1 MLNITKNVNG
11 SDLKVILEGR
21 LDTTTAPL
29 LEAELNKVIADVKNL
44 TFDLEKLEYI
54 SSAGLRVLLSAQ
66 KVMNKQGNMI
76 VKNVF
81 VDGFPEIS
89 EEDKERAKNEIE
101 LLSLLS
107 GFLMKEGDEE

>member
-1 MLNITKNVNG
+1 MLKIDLQDVAITG
-11 SDLKVILEGR
+11 FPSILLAEYCT
-21 LDTTTAPL
+21 LTTAL
-29 LEAELNKVIADVKNL
+29 IEDSKVFGETKE
-44 TFDLEKLEYI
+44 EKRKKYEEI
-54 SSAGLRVLLSAQ
+54 H
-66 KVMNKQGNMI
+66 NMI

-89 EEDKERAKNEIE
+89 EEDRERAKNEME

>member
-1 MLNITKNVNG
+1 MLKINLHDVAITG
-11 SDLKVILEGR
+11 FPSILLAEYCTLTSSLIEDTKVFGE
-21 LDTTTAPL
+21 TK
-29 LEAELNKVIADVKNL
+29 E
-44 TFDLEKLEYI
+44 EKRKKFEEI
-54 SSAGLRVLLSAQ
+54 H
-66 KVMNKQGNMI
+66 NMI

>member
-1 MLNITKNVNG
+1 MLKINLHDVAITG
-11 SDLKVILEGR
+11 FPSILMAEYCT
-21 LDTTTAPL
+21 LTTTL
-29 LEAELNKVIADVKNL
+29 IEDSKVFGETKEEKRKR
-44 TFDLEKLEYI
+44 FDEI
-54 SSAGLRVLLSAQ
+54 H
-66 KVMNKQGNMI
+66 NMI

>member
-1 MLNITKNVNG
+1 MFGETK
-11 SDLKVILEGR
+11 E
-21 LDTTTAPL
+21 
-29 LEAELNKVIADVKNL
+29 
-44 TFDLEKLEYI
+44 EKRKKYEEI
-54 SSAGLRVLLSAQ
+54 H
-66 KVMNKQGNMI
+66 NMI

-89 EEDKERAKNEIE
+89 EEDRERAKNEME